1 MSLAVNTS
9 TDARGD
15 AERSD
20 CETEANGVRP
30 APLRADKSETAP
42 AAPAVSKAPAS
53 KGPASKTPGD
63 PTEQRD
69 GDATDDPKGP
79 PSGPETDGKSRK
91 PRRRLIFAVV
101 GLIALIAGIGYGAY
115 WWQVG
120 RFLVST
126 DDAYVGANISQ
137 LSARVAARVAKVPV
151 VANQRVKAGDPLV
164 ILDDTDFRLAADQ
177 ATARLA
183 SQQAAITR
191 IGKQIDAARASVV
204 QAKAQLAAAQAE
216 VVQADASFE
225 RTKTLARQNYSSGAT
240 LDASRATRDKAHAS
254 LAAARAGVTSAEAN
268 VAVLQSQQIE
278 AERTAH
284 ELKVEVRKAQRDLD
298 STIVRAPLDGVVG
311 NKSVQVGDYV
321 TPGKRLAAVVPL
333 DDVYID
339 ANVKET
345 QLDGIRPGQTA
356 HVTIDAA
363 NGEAFD
369 GTVASVAPASGSQF
383 SLLPPDNATGNFT
396 KIVQRIPV
404 RIAVPR
410 RVVEQG
416 ILRPGLSVVATID
429 TRTKK
434 ADAATTPP
442 APATRPLANSG
453 NSANSASAN

>member
-1 MSLAVNTS
+1 MSLTVNTS

-20 CETEANGVRP
+20 SETEADRVRP
-30 APLRADKSETAP
+30 APSRADRSAAPP
-42 AAPAVSKAPAS
+42 AAPAVSKAPE
-53 KGPASKTPGD
+53 SKTPGG
-63 PTEQRD
+63 TEQRD
-69 GDATDDPKGP
+69 GDATDAPKGS
-79 PSGPETDGKSRK
+79 PSGPETDGKGRR
-91 PRRRLIFAVV
+91 PRRRLILAVV
-101 GLIALIAGIGYGAY
+101 GLVALIAGIGYGIH

-126 DDAYVGANISQ
+126 DDAYVGADISQ
-137 LSARVAARVAKVPV
+137 LSARIAARVVKVPAT
-151 VANQRVKAGDPLV
+151 ANQRVKAGDPLV

-177 ATARLA
+177 AKARLA
-183 SQQAAITR
+183 TQQAAITR
-191 IGKQIDAARASVV
+191 ISKQIDAARAAVV
-204 QAKAQLAAAQAE
+204 QEKAQLSAAQAE
-216 VVQADASFE
+216 VVRADADFE
-225 RTKTLARQNYSSGAT
+225 RTKTLARQKYSSGAT

-339 ANVKET
+339 ANFKET
-345 QLDGIRPGQTA
+345 QLAGIRPGEKA

-363 NGEAFD
+363 NGEEFD

-416 ILRPGLSVVATID
+416 VLRPGLSVVATID
-429 TRTKK
+429 TRTKST
-434 ADAATTPP
+434 AAAPTPA
-442 APATRPLANSG
+442 APAARPLAN
-453 NSANSASAN
+453 AASAH